1 MGGNENLKK
10 IKRIVKL
17 INDKKGENTVILDL
31 KNLTWITDYF
41 IITSGDS
48 LIQTKAIA
56 ENIIENF
63 KETPVSIEGIEDGRW
78 ILIDY
83 GEIIIHIFLVET
95 RNYYKLE
102 KLWADAKVIEV

>member
-1 MGGNENLKK
+1 MGSNQELKR

-17 INDKKGENTVILDL
+17 INDKKGENIVILDL

-48 LIQTKAIA
+48 LIQTRAIA
-56 ENIIENF
+56 ENIIENL
-63 KETPVSIEGIEDGRW
+63 KEQPISIEGLDDGKW
-78 ILIDY
+78 IVIDY
-83 GEIIIHIFLVET
+83 GEIIIHIFLIET

-102 KLWADAKVIEV
+102 KLWADAKVVEV

>member
-1 MGGNENLKK
+1 MSKNETLKK
-10 IKRIVKL
+10 VKKIVKL
-17 INDKKGENTVILDL
+17 INDKKGEDTVVLDL

-56 ENIIENF
+56 ENILENF
-63 KETPVSIEGIEDGRW
+63 KEMPVSVEGIEDGRW
-78 ILIDY
+78 VLIDY
-83 GEIIIHIFLVET
+83 GEIIVHIFLVET

-102 KLWADAKVIEV
+102 KLWAEAKVVEI

>member
-1 MGGNENLKK
+1 MRSNEELKK
-10 IKRIVKL
+10 IKKIVKL
-17 INDKKGENTVILDL
+17 ISDKKGEKVVVLDL
-31 KNLTWITDYF
+31 KDLTWITDYF

-63 KETPVSIEGIEDGRW
+63 KEQPISTEGIEDGKW
-78 ILIDY
+78 IVIDY
-83 GEIIIHIFLVET
+83 GEIIVHIFLDET

-102 KLWADAKVIEV
+102 KLWADAKVVEV